1 MRTALKNIFHRATRH
16 SSSARTP
23 TTARR
28 RPSPNVESLE
38 PRYALD
44 AVPFAQIVSPT
55 SNPLIGE
62 EVNYT
67 VRFDNTAVAPGDIG
81 YSPFIDIVMPRT
93 GDAST
98 QVGQKTV
105 NNGISFKPG
114 TAKYGP
120 LSLTTD
126 VVDFDA
132 HGDATHPFAKDALG
146 QPLVIKGTPG
156 DQLVVVQLPFG
167 SYGPDQP
174 PIDINFTGVVSS
186 DAQAN
191 PNPAYKIQT
200 QGGFQYDT
208 DLANNPTVNVAT
220 MGQQTTD
227 AVEPQLFRLTKTS
240 DAQENETVT
249 GPNFTHT
256 YSVNV
261 DVATGQKVE
270 DLVLTDVLPNSVQFV
285 ADTTSGGTMV
295 HTPNQSQ
302 PGGTLEYNFGSVTGT
317 SSTTDAVMSFT
328 YFIPQQDANAVD
340 VIPLTTGGQQT
351 IINTAEATGTWTST
365 NPDFPNPQQVKS
377 DPSDPNSQHVLTAK
391 TLGVQKNLKNLSRA
405 NGYRVGDVIEY
416 TLNFELSDYF
426 ALGNALLTDTLSDG
440 QAFDPSFLPQLQYT
454 QHTQS
459 LPSANFLLNTNYSV
473 AVDPTHPTDPGRQ
486 VVTFELSQE
495 LDRRGLNSGTK
506 LLGAGIPWNNLSG
519 SGGTGDP
526 ATPPTANPS
535 GPGTTGTVTFHATV
549 LNDYRVSPQEG
560 PAVVQGDRLTDIAKL
575 RADVLNYDDLSPTS
589 NKVED
594 GSQRGF
600 TLTSGNTHKDV
611 YQVNGNPYTGQR
623 VIPGDNVTFKI
634 TYNVP
639 FSSID
644 NYTIKDFLP
653 LPIFVASNP
662 FQYDSSIAGTTTAP
676 QVNHWTFGTDDT
688 FSLINGGPI
697 PSVSPNTSVT
707 ANTQTNSL
715 TWNFGSYSDV
725 QNRDGKTEILFTVKV
740 TDRPFGDG
748 LKLTN
753 QAQQSET
760 NANGDPIS
768 SNPGITQVT
777 VGEPELTITKGVVS
791 TNNANGKFTPGTPT
805 GLPEFPPNVSFVEPG
820 KAGASF
826 TGTITSGPPGGL
838 HEKPID
844 ATLSNVAGNDLV
856 KFAII
861 VENTG
866 SSPNGA
872 FDVEISDTYD
882 TTKFQI
888 PTNSTGLNLQVTNG
902 DGTTLTYAGTDTD
915 LFGAGIQLDDPG
927 PTSGSLK
934 RGSQLDGSPI
944 NNGEN
949 IAVITYDL
957 QISPTVAPLE
967 IIPNTGTVKNYASI
981 EGGPNFANGLKDDTD
996 VTIQGPELAKSL
1008 LGTSIVDAYN
1018 NNTQAV
1024 IGEIATYKIDV
1035 AIPRGTTP
1043 DAIVV
1048 DSLPAG
1054 LAFKQL
1060 LGAPVVDSG
1069 ISYTGSLNPVVSN
1082 NGRTV
1087 TFDLGD
1093 VTNTNA
1099 SNDLKGFSVEY
1110 EAVVLNV
1117 STNNAGTTLQN
1128 TASLDWST
1136 PHTALPP
1143 VQATAITVIEPTIT
1157 VNKKVSPSTAQ
1168 AGDKATFTIDVSGG
1182 GTTAHEV
1189 DLQDIFPAHIT
1200 PVANSLK
1207 HVSGVSPTTL
1217 ISSTGGYGFEA
1228 KWNTLNPGQKSK
1240 LSFEVLVDANVISG
1254 TPITNTANVTW
1265 TSLGDPSQLI
1275 ANNPNAYQRTGSGI
1289 TSDNQLNDYATANS
1303 ATLNVEKPKI
1313 AKTLVSTS
1321 IVNAHNSNTQ
1331 AVIGET
1337 ATYEIV
1343 VEIPQGL
1350 TPAAIFKD
1358 RFTNLQ
1364 LAYVS
1369 STTPVI
1375 NDPAN
1380 LTVPGLTDPPVISG
1394 NQKFATWNFGDI
1406 VNTDTDSTTPETIT
1420 WQVTTLVLN
1429 DDDNVNGSDVQN
1441 DVRMQWASNSNTS
1454 WKKNTEVQVIE
1465 PKLTTTKNVLVG
1477 GLGGNPGDPVTYTI
1491 VIQQDAT
1498 SPTDAFAATLTD
1510 VIPLEIASPVL
1521 KSVIDT
1527 DNQVTKGNFQ
1537 LSGNALTTVI
1547 PFDVEK
1553 DPAGRTITLTIDG
1566 TLQGPF
1572 TANQVITNTNR
1583 IEWTSL
1589 GNPNQLLP
1597 NNVNAYQ
1604 RTGKGPQGNG
1614 AVNYYHTNSHVD
1626 FTVNTADLRVEKT
1639 VNDATPNIDDTIT
1652 FTVTVTNDGPDTAT
1666 GIELTDT
1673 FPATGELQLL
1683 PSSISTTQGTYN
1695 PGTGVWNILSLNN
1708 GDSATLTLPAKVI
1721 NPTRPLPPSAQT
1733 NRAKITAVSE
1743 PDPRPDNNEA
1753 TATEKPKYAD
1763 LEVHK
1768 ETNNYQPNVNDDVTY
1783 TIKLTNNGPDTATDV
1798 VLTDAF
1804 PSPVTY
1810 KTATSTSGTTF
1821 IPTGNPVTGGEWIVP
1836 SIDPG
1841 QEKTLSIVVT
1851 ADAPGIG
1858 LNVISI
1864 TSSETWDPILGNNT
1878 SETLTNPQQADI
1890 AVDKVVD
1897 NNTPQVG
1904 DNVTFTIDVTNNG
1917 PSTALAVEVADQLPA
1932 ELTFVD
1938 SSRNDSSLPNYYNPT
1953 TGVWTV
1959 GNMPNGAS
1967 ETLTITATVLA
1978 PSSPTGSDSIIL
1990 NTATGSTTT
1999 TDPNHGNDSSTA
2011 FVTPLQSDLAVYK
2024 VVSDPEPNVGDTI
2037 EFAIGATNYGPADA
2051 TGVVVTDT
2059 IPAGLTYVG
2068 PSQIINP
2075 NPSDG
2080 SIAENNGTIT
2090 WTIGSLGAG
2099 STTAQQIPIFV
2110 YEVTV
2115 DAPSPAGIP
2124 PTLQNDAHIIGHEY
2138 DPDHSNNTDSASETP
2153 QYADLAVDKQVSNAT
2168 PNVGDVLTYTITV
2181 TNNGKDDAEN
2191 VFLTDTI
2198 KDISELSIVGTPVTS
2213 AGTFDPTSG
2222 VWDIGRVYVGTP
2234 ATLVVQAKVVAPATG
2249 APQPIENTAAIGDTD
2264 PYKPKQYDPDPNNNI
2279 ATATAT
2285 PQYADLRVIK
2295 NVNNPAPNVGSNI
2308 VFGIVVDNLGANQA
2322 SDVEIIDVLPPGL
2335 TFVSASSTDYN
2346 PGTGIWSVGT
2356 VDVGSANAKALQIEA
2371 TVAASGI
2378 WTNEAEVSTTNP
2390 PNQFD
2395 PDLTNNKG
2403 SATIKTREAD
2413 LLVNKTVN
2421 DATPNVG
2428 DIITFTIDVTNNG
2441 PDVANNVE
2449 ITDQLPAAGLGFDKY
2464 TATQGS
2470 YDSGTGIWNVGT
2482 VGVGA
2487 VNKQTLTI
2495 DAKVLAPPRT
2505 AAFTIP
2511 PAQTNVA
2518 EVTKVDEHDPD
2529 PKNNVGKVTETPKY
2543 ADLSVEKITTDEKPN
2558 VGDQFTYTVTLK
2570 NNGLDTATN
2579 VEVTEF
2585 FPSNISVLSVTPTNS
2600 FTQTRWNL
2608 NQAGDGG
2615 VWSVPTIAPG
2625 KSEVL
2630 YIIAEATSA
2639 NVAFNVVAINHSDV
2653 WDPNLNNNQTQTPTD
2668 PQQADLVVTKTVDT
2682 PRPEVNADVTFTIT
2696 LENLGPT
2703 DAQDVV
2709 VADPVPS
2716 GMTYTPGSYTA
2727 TAGTYVAG
2735 DWTLGTV
2742 SAGITETLTIT
2753 MSVDEP
2759 ASGFGPVSVIPNT
2772 ATATSTTVDPKTWN
2786 NSSTVTVDPLQ
2797 ADLEITKTASN
2808 PKPQIGSTFDYTIDV
2823 SNLGPDTATG
2833 VFVDDVLPAGV
2844 TYDSDTSG
2852 GAYDASTGVW
2862 TIGTIPALDH
2872 QTLTIT
2878 VLVTMGNSGGT
2889 VTNIASVDS
2898 GTWDPDRTNNTTTN
2912 LVVVPPRGVIVGTDI
2927 GCVTGP
2933 FVRVI
2938 DPDTGANRITPYFA
2952 YEPNF
2957 RGGCRVYGAD
2967 VTGDN
2972 EPDIITAPGPGRPGE
2987 IRVWEIING
2996 KAVENTAYSFFPF
3009 GPSYTGGVEISEGSI
3024 TAAGKI
3030 EIVAAQN
3037 LGGLVSVFE
3046 VTPGAASPV
3055 NTRPVRQLRP
3065 FGSSYL
3071 GGVTIE
3077 TADIGTVSGSNVS
3090 SANPDGIKELFVG
3103 SGFGIQAQVRGY
3115 NGVTQ
3120 SPTLF
3125 NSFNVMG
3132 SGYNRGVSVARLPSS
3147 TTNTADRILVSSG
3160 IDGNSQVETYNGRN
3174 STREDAFA
3182 AYSNSRAQVFSAAID
3197 DDSIFNVQSLLG
3209 TQNGVQKA
3217 LSPSGTSKST
3227 LPQSTASYPPLRVS
3241 ILRN

>member
-1 MRTALKNIFHRATRH
+1 M
-16 SSSARTP
+16 
-23 TTARR
+23 
-28 RPSPNVESLE
+28 
-38 PRYALD
+38 
-44 AVPFAQIVSPT
+44 PFAQIVSPT

-132 HGDATHPFAKDALG
+132 HGDATHPFAKDAQG

-261 DVATGQKVE
+261 DVATGQTVE
-270 DLVLTDVLPNSVQFV
+270 DLVLTDILPNSVQFV

-295 HTPNQSQ
+295 QTPNQSQ

-317 SSTTDAVMSFT
+317 SSTADAVMSFT
-328 YFIPQQDANAVD
+328 YFIPQQDAHAVD

-351 IINTAEATGTWTST
+351 IINTSEATGTWTST

-377 DPSDPNSQHVLTAK
+377 DPSDQNSQHVLTAK

-426 ALGNALLTDTLSDG
+426 ALGDALLTDTLSDG

-473 AVDPTHPTDPGRQ
+473 ATDPTDPGEQ

-519 SGGTGDP
+519 NGGTGDP

-715 TWNFGSYSDV
+715 TWDFGSYSDV

-872 FDVEISDTYD
+872 FDVTISDTYD

-915 LFGAGIQLDDPG
+915 LFGAGIKLDDPG

-967 IIPNTGTVKNYASI
+967 IIPNTGTVKKYASI

-1018 NNTQAV
+1018 SNTQAV
-1024 IGEIATYKIDV
+1024 IGEIATYKLDV

-1358 RFTNLQ
+1358 RFTKLQ

-2862 TIGTIPALDH
+2862 TIGTMPALDH

>member
-16 SSSARTP
+16 SLPARTP
-23 TTARR
+23 LSARR

-44 AVPFAQIVSPT
+44 AVPFATIVSPT

-81 YSPFIDIVMPRT
+81 YSPFIDIVMPKT

-98 QVGQKTV
+98 QVSQKTV
-105 NNGISFKPG
+105 DNGISFKPG
-114 TAKYGP
+114 TAKYGA

-126 VVDFDA
+126 VVVFDA
-132 HGDATHPFAKDALG
+132 NGDATHPFAKDAQG
-146 QPLVIKGTPG
+146 QPLVIQGNPG
-156 DQLVVVQLPFG
+156 DELVVVQLPFG

-174 PIDINFTGVVSS
+174 AIDINFTGVVSS
-186 DAQAN
+186 DAQTN
-191 PNPAYKIQT
+191 PSPAYKIQT

-208 DLANNPTVNVAT
+208 DSAGNPTVNVAT

-227 AVEPQLFRLTKTS
+227 PVEPQLFRLTKTS

-261 DVATGQKVE
+261 DVATGQTVN
-270 DLVLTDVLPNSVQFV
+270 DLVLTDILPNSVQFV
-285 ADTTSGGTMV
+285 TDTTSGGTMV
-295 HTPNQSQ
+295 LTPNQSQ
-302 PGGTLEYNFGSVTGT
+302 PGGTLEYNFGTVTGT
-317 SSTTDAVMSFT
+317 SSTADAVMSFT
-328 YFIPQQDANAVD
+328 YFIPQQDAHAVD

-351 IINTAEATGTWTST
+351 IINTSEAKGTWTST
-365 NPDFPNPQQVKS
+365 NPDFPNPQTVKS

-391 TLGVQKNLKNLSRA
+391 TLGVQKNLKNLSRT

-426 ALGNALLTDTLSDG
+426 ALGDALLTDTLSDG

-459 LPSANFLLNTNYSV
+459 LPSANFPLNTNYSV
-473 AVDPTHPTDPGRQ
+473 ATDPTDPGRQ
-486 VVTFELSQE
+486 VVTFDLSQE
-495 LDRRGLNSGTK
+495 LDRRGLDSGTK

-519 SGGTGDP
+519 TGGTGNP

-549 LNDYRVSPQEG
+549 LNDYRVAPQQG
-560 PAVVQGDRLTDIAKL
+560 PAVVQGDRLTDIAEL
-575 RADVLNYDDLSPTS
+575 GADVLNYDDLSPTS

-611 YQVNGNPYTGQR
+611 YQVNDTTYTGQR
-623 VIPGDNVTFKI
+623 VIPGDKVTFKI

-662 FQYDSSIAGTTTAP
+662 FQYDSSLAGTGTAP
-676 QVNHWTFGTDDT
+676 PENQWTFGSDDT
-688 FSLINGGPI
+688 FSLVNGGPI
-697 PSVSPNTSVT
+697 PSVT

-715 TWNFGSYSDV
+715 TWDFGSYSDV

-791 TNNANGKFTPGTPT
+791 TNNANGKFTPGTPI
-805 GLPEFPPNVSFVEPG
+805 GSPDFPPGVNFLEPG
-820 KAGASF
+820 NAGASF

-872 FDVEISDTYD
+872 FDVTISDTFD

-888 PTNSTGLNLQVTNG
+888 PINSTGLNLQVTNG

-915 LFGAGIQLDDPG
+915 LFGAGIKLDDPG

-1024 IGEIATYKIDV
+1024 IGEIATYKLDV

-1060 LGAPVVDSG
+1060 VGSPVVDSG

-1143 VQATAITVIEPTIT
+1143 VQATAITVIEPAIT

-1289 TSDNQLNDYATANS
+1289 TSDNQLNDYATANA
-1303 ATLNVEKPKI
+1303 ATLNVKKPDI

-1429 DDDNVNGSDVQN
+1429 DDDNANGSDVQN

-1465 PKLTTTKNVLVG
+1465 PKLTTTKNVHVS
-1477 GLGGNPGDPVTYTI
+1477 GLGGNPGDQVTYTI

-1510 VIPLEIASPVL
+1510 VIPLEIDSPVL
-1521 KSVIDT
+1521 TSVIDT

-1553 DPAGRTITLTIDG
+1553 DPAGRTITLTIVG

-1572 TANQVITNTNR
+1572 TANQVITNTNK

-1626 FTVNTADLRVEKT
+1626 FPVNTADLRVEKT

-1673 FPATGELQLL
+1673 FPATGELHLDTA
-1683 PSSISTTQGTYN
+1683 SITTSQGTYN
-1695 PGTGVWNILSLNN
+1695 AGTGVWNILSLNN
-1708 GDSATLTLPAKVI
+1708 GDSATLTLHADVRAPAAGTI
-1721 NPTRPLPPSAQT
+1721 PSPQT
-1733 NRAKITAVSE
+1733 NIAEITAVSE
-1743 PDPRPDNNEA
+1743 PDPNKSNNKA
-1753 TATEKPKYAD
+1753 TATETPKYAD
-1763 LEVHK
+1763 LAVIK
-1768 ETNNYQPNVNDDVTY
+1768 QTSDPKPNDGDTVTY
-1783 TIKLTNNGPDTATDV
+1783 TITLTNNGKDTATNV
-1798 VLTDAF
+1798 ELTDTL
-1804 PSPVTY
+1804 PHPVTY
-1810 KTATSTSGTTF
+1810 VPGSATAEPGTTF
-1821 IPTGNPVTGGEWIVP
+1821 TPTGSPITGGKWDVP

-1841 QEKTLSIVVT
+1841 DVFTLEFKVIANSGGLSYNEIEITKT
-1851 ADAPGIG
+1851 D
-1858 LNVISI
+1858 
-1864 TSSETWDPILGNNT
+1864 TWDPDLGNNKSQT
-1878 SETLTNPQQADI
+1878 PIDPQDAD
-1890 AVDKVVD
+1890 VSVQKVVD
-1897 NNTPQVG
+1897 NPTPQVG
-1904 DNVTFTIDVTNNG
+1904 DDVTFTITVKNNG
-1917 PSTALAVEVADQLPA
+1917 PDPAKNVRAKDNLPPLEFQIVGTPTPSIGGYDPST
-1932 ELTFVD
+1932 
-1938 SSRNDSSLPNYYNPT
+1938 
-1953 TGVWTV
+1953 GIWTI
-1959 GNMPNGAS
+1959 GDMSDGQTA
-1967 ETLTITATVLA
+1967 TLDITATVLP
-1978 PSSPTGSDSIIL
+1978 PSVSTGPRFKNTAEADSIGYPSATPPISPTP
-1990 NTATGSTTT
+1990 
-1999 TDPNHGNDSSTA
+1999 DPNPGNNTNSA

-2024 VVSDPEPNVGDTI
+2024 IVSDPEPNVGDTI
-2037 EFAIGATNYGPADA
+2037 QFAIGATNNGPANA

-2059 IPAGLTYVG
+2059 IPAGLTYAG

-2080 SIAENNGTIT
+2080 SPVAYDSSSRTLT
-2090 WTIGSLGAG
+2090 WSIGSLSAG
-2099 STTAQQIPIFV
+2099 GTTAQQTPIFV

-2124 PTLQNDAHIIGHEY
+2124 PTLQNDAHITGHEY

-2264 PYKPKQYDPDPNNNI
+2264 PYKPKQYDPVPINNS
-2279 ATATAT
+2279 ATAKAT

-2322 SDVEIIDVLPPGL
+2322 TDVEIIDVLPPGL

-2390 PNQFD
+2390 PDQFD

-2449 ITDQLPAAGLGFDKY
+2449 ITDQLPAAGLGFE
-2464 TATQGS
+2464 
-2470 YDSGTGIWNVGT
+2470 TG
-2482 VGVGA
+2482 
-2487 VNKQTLTI
+2487 KL
-2495 DAKVLAPPRT
+2495 
-2505 AAFTIP
+2505 
-2511 PAQTNVA
+2511 
-2518 EVTKVDEHDPD
+2518 
-2529 PKNNVGKVTETPKY
+2529 
-2543 ADLSVEKITTDEKPN
+2543 
-2558 VGDQFTYTVTLK
+2558 
-2570 NNGLDTATN
+2570 
-2579 VEVTEF
+2579 
-2585 FPSNISVLSVTPTNS
+2585 
-2600 FTQTRWNL
+2600 
-2608 NQAGDGG
+2608 
-2615 VWSVPTIAPG
+2615 
-2625 KSEVL
+2625 
-2630 YIIAEATSA
+2630 
-2639 NVAFNVVAINHSDV
+2639 
-2653 WDPNLNNNQTQTPTD
+2653 
-2668 PQQADLVVTKTVDT
+2668 
-2682 PRPEVNADVTFTIT
+2682 
-2696 LENLGPT
+2696 
-2703 DAQDVV
+2703 
-2709 VADPVPS
+2709 
-2716 GMTYTPGSYTA
+2716 
-2727 TAGTYVAG
+2727 
-2735 DWTLGTV
+2735 
-2742 SAGITETLTIT
+2742 
-2753 MSVDEP
+2753 
-2759 ASGFGPVSVIPNT
+2759 
-2772 ATATSTTVDPKTWN
+2772 
-2786 NSSTVTVDPLQ
+2786 
-2797 ADLEITKTASN
+2797 
-2808 PKPQIGSTFDYTIDV
+2808 
-2823 SNLGPDTATG
+2823 
-2833 VFVDDVLPAGV
+2833 
-2844 TYDSDTSG
+2844 
-2852 GAYDASTGVW
+2852 
-2862 TIGTIPALDH
+2862 
-2872 QTLTIT
+2872 
-2878 VLVTMGNSGGT
+2878 
-2889 VTNIASVDS
+2889 
-2898 GTWDPDRTNNTTTN
+2898 
-2912 LVVVPPRGVIVGTDI
+2912 
-2927 GCVTGP
+2927 
-2933 FVRVI
+2933 
-2938 DPDTGANRITPYFA
+2938 
-2952 YEPNF
+2952 
-2957 RGGCRVYGAD
+2957 
-2967 VTGDN
+2967 
-2972 EPDIITAPGPGRPGE
+2972 
-2987 IRVWEIING
+2987 
-2996 KAVENTAYSFFPF
+2996 
-3009 GPSYTGGVEISEGSI
+3009 
-3024 TAAGKI
+3024 
-3030 EIVAAQN
+3030 
-3037 LGGLVSVFE
+3037 
-3046 VTPGAASPV
+3046 
-3055 NTRPVRQLRP
+3055 
-3065 FGSSYL
+3065 
-3071 GGVTIE
+3071 
-3077 TADIGTVSGSNVS
+3077 
-3090 SANPDGIKELFVG
+3090 
-3103 SGFGIQAQVRGY
+3103 
-3115 NGVTQ
+3115 
-3120 SPTLF
+3120 
-3125 NSFNVMG
+3125 
-3132 SGYNRGVSVARLPSS
+3132 
-3147 TTNTADRILVSSG
+3147 
-3160 IDGNSQVETYNGRN
+3160 
-3174 STREDAFA
+3174 
-3182 AYSNSRAQVFSAAID
+3182 
-3197 DDSIFNVQSLLG
+3197 
-3209 TQNGVQKA
+3209 
-3217 LSPSGTSKST
+3217 
-3227 LPQSTASYPPLRVS
+3227 
-3241 ILRN
+3241 

>member
-16 SSSARTP
+16 SLSARTP
-23 TTARR
+23 PSARR

-132 HGDATHPFAKDALG
+132 HGDATHPFAKDAQG

-261 DVATGQKVE
+261 DVATGQTVE
-270 DLVLTDVLPNSVQFV
+270 DLVLTDILPNSVQFV

-295 HTPNQSQ
+295 QTPNQSQ

-317 SSTTDAVMSFT
+317 SSTADAVMSFT
-328 YFIPQQDANAVD
+328 YFIPQQDAHAVD

-351 IINTAEATGTWTST
+351 IINTSEATGTWTST

-377 DPSDPNSQHVLTAK
+377 DPSDQNSQHVLTAK

-426 ALGNALLTDTLSDG
+426 ALGDALLTDTLSDG

-473 AVDPTHPTDPGRQ
+473 ATDPTDPGEQ

-519 SGGTGDP
+519 NGGTGDP

-715 TWNFGSYSDV
+715 TWDFGSYSDV

-872 FDVEISDTYD
+872 FDVTISDTYD

-915 LFGAGIQLDDPG
+915 LFGAGIKLDDPG

-967 IIPNTGTVKNYASI
+967 IIPNTGTVKKYASI

-1018 NNTQAV
+1018 SNTQAV
-1024 IGEIATYKIDV
+1024 IGEIATYKLDV

-1358 RFTNLQ
+1358 RFTKLQ

-2630 YIIAEATSA
+2630 YILAEATSA

-2862 TIGTIPALDH
+2862 TIGTMPALDH

>member
-132 HGDATHPFAKDALG
+132 HGDATHPFAKDAQG

-261 DVATGQKVE
+261 DVATGQTVE
-270 DLVLTDVLPNSVQFV
+270 DLVLTDILPNSVQFV

-295 HTPNQSQ
+295 QTPNQSQ

-317 SSTTDAVMSFT
+317 SSTADAVMSFT
-328 YFIPQQDANAVD
+328 YFIPQQDAHAVD

-351 IINTAEATGTWTST
+351 IINTSEATGTWTST

-377 DPSDPNSQHVLTAK
+377 DPSDQNSQHVLTAK

-426 ALGNALLTDTLSDG
+426 ALGDALLTDTLSDG

-473 AVDPTHPTDPGRQ
+473 ATDPTDPGEQ

-519 SGGTGDP
+519 NGGTGDP

-715 TWNFGSYSDV
+715 TWDFGSYSDV

-872 FDVEISDTYD
+872 FDVTISDTYD

-915 LFGAGIQLDDPG
+915 LFGAGIKLDDPG

-967 IIPNTGTVKNYASI
+967 IIPNTGTVKKYASI

-1018 NNTQAV
+1018 SNTQAV
-1024 IGEIATYKIDV
+1024 IGEIATYKLDV

-1358 RFTNLQ
+1358 RFTKLQ

-2124 PTLQNDAHIIGHEY
+2124 PTLQNDAHIIGHEH

-2630 YIIAEATSA
+2630 YILAEATSA

-2862 TIGTIPALDH
+2862 TIGTMPALDH

>member
-16 SSSARTP
+16 SLSARTP
-23 TTARR
+23 PSARR

-132 HGDATHPFAKDALG
+132 HGDATHPFAKDAQG

-261 DVATGQKVE
+261 DVATGQTVE
-270 DLVLTDVLPNSVQFV
+270 DLVLTDILPNSVQFV

-295 HTPNQSQ
+295 QTPNQSQ

-317 SSTTDAVMSFT
+317 SSTADAVMSFT
-328 YFIPQQDANAVD
+328 YFIPQQDAHAVD

-377 DPSDPNSQHVLTAK
+377 DPSDQNSQHVLTAK

-426 ALGNALLTDTLSDG
+426 ALGDALLTDTLSDG

-473 AVDPTHPTDPGRQ
+473 ATDPTDPGEQ

-519 SGGTGDP
+519 NGGTGDP

-715 TWNFGSYSDV
+715 TWDFGSYSDV

-872 FDVEISDTYD
+872 FDVTISDTYD

-915 LFGAGIQLDDPG
+915 LFGAGIKLDDPG

-967 IIPNTGTVKNYASI
+967 IIPNTGTVKKYASI

-1018 NNTQAV
+1018 SNTQAV
-1024 IGEIATYKIDV
+1024 IGEIATYKLDV

-1358 RFTNLQ
+1358 RFTKLQ

-1589 GNPNQLLP
+1589 GNPSQLLP

-2862 TIGTIPALDH
+2862 TIGTMPALDH